1 MLLCSA
7 FRLSANDTAILGLYL
22 RLAVVVVPPD
32 LASIGVPPLSRESH
46 GGHGESTSSVCVD
59 REDESCGRL
68 PQQQQQQPQHHYSP
82 SLRSSYLAAR
92 DYIDT
97 FCLWTDVVVL
107 LVGLEALQ
115 TLPVPRSGE

>member
-1 MLLCSA
+1 M
-7 FRLSANDTAILGLYL
+7 
-22 RLAVVVVPPD
+22 
-32 LASIGVPPLSRESH
+32 
-46 GGHGESTSSVCVD
+46 D
-59 REDESCGRL
+59 REDESCGK
-68 PQQQQQQPQHHYSP
+68 QQHSP

-115 TLPVPRSGE
+115 ALPVPRSGESL

>member
-1 MLLCSA
+1 MLCSA

-22 RLAVVVVPPD
+22 RLTVVVVPPD

-59 REDESCGRL
+59 REDESCGKL
-68 PQQQQQQPQHHYSP
+68 PQQQQPHHSP

>member
-1 MLLCSA
+1 MLCSA

-22 RLAVVVVPPD
+22 RLTVVVVPPD
-32 LASIGVPPLSRESH
+32 LASIDVSQRRESQD
-46 GGHGESTSSVCVD
+46 GHDNESTSSVCVD
-59 REDESCGRL
+59 REDESCGKL
-68 PQQQQQQPQHHYSP
+68 PQQQQPHHSP

-115 TLPVPRSGE
+115 ALPVPRSGE

>member
-1 MLLCSA
+1 MLCSA

-22 RLAVVVVPPD
+22 RLTVVVVPPD
-32 LASIGVPPLSRESH
+32 LASIGVPPQSRESH
-46 GGHGESTSSVCVD
+46 DGHDSERTSSVCVD